1 LPNGELEHTRRAI
14 QGFFVLRELKYTLL
28 RKKDF
33 RLPLKERYAWL
44 ILSVRAIWVLM
55 LECVRARRG
64 HRRLRYSTKMSIK
77 MGAGYPITGTSPFSL
92 SCIPSNA
99 AD

>member
-33 RLPLKERYAWL
+33 RLPLKERYACL
-44 ILSVRAIWVLM
+44 IPSVLAIWVLI
-55 LECVRARRG
+55 LVRVSCTFVRAED
-64 HRRLRYSTKMSIK
+64 
-77 MGAGYPITGTSPFSL
+77 TGG
-92 SCIPSNA
+92 
-99 AD
+99 